1 MKFNGTNWVNVGN
14 AGFSTGE
21 ANFTNL
27 AFNPS
32 DNLPYVSYEN
42 VDNSGKAFL
51 NKFDGSNWVIVGNV
65 GISKGVA
72 FYESLAFNS
81 SGQPYVAYKDEGNS
95 AKATVMKFDGTNWD
109 SVGTEGFSEGVV
121 SYVSL
126 ALNPNNNYPY
136 VAYMD
141 IGNSWKATVMY
152 YNAPA
157 GINILQS
164 SKISVCPNPATDKIT
179 IEIAA
184 GLASSQLSI
193 INLNGEEVLTR
204 QITQPKTQID
214 ISNLP
219 SGVYIVR
226 LTNDKTVE
234 VRKIIKE

>member
-1 MKFNGTNWVNVGN
+1 MEPTGWRLGIQ
-14 AGFSTGE
+14 GFSDDVV
-21 ANFTNL
+21 NFTSL
-27 AFNPS
+27 AFNP
-32 DNLPYVSYEN
+32 
-42 VDNSGKAFL
+42 
-51 NKFDGSNWVIVGNV
+51 
-65 GISKGVA
+65 
-72 FYESLAFNS
+72 
-81 SGQPYVAYKDEGNS
+81 SGQPYVAYQD
-95 AKATVMKFDGTNWD
+95 WD
-109 SVGTEGFSEGVV
+109 DS
-121 SYVSL
+121 
-126 ALNPNNNYPY
+126 N
-136 VAYMD
+136 
-141 IGNSWKATVMY
+141 KATVMY

-157 GINILQS
+157 GINELQS
-164 SKISVCPNPATDKIT
+164 SQISIYPNPATDKIT